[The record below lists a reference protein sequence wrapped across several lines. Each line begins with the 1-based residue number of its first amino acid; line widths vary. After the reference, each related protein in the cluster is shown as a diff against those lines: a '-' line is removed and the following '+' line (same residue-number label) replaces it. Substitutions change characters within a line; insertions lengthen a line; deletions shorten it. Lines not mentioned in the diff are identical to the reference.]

1 MNRLALFAAPL
12 ALLCAGAALAQ
23 QTSTPAATPKNV
35 SADQSKP
42 ATTPASTAASEPTP
56 MTPRQVAEMRGD
68 ILMARK
74 EYSDAVRAYLKILEA
89 DNKDA
94 VLLNKVGV
102 AFQQLGEVNRA
113 AHFYKQSFKEDKHYA
128 SAENNLGTI
137 EYEKKHYGKA
147 INLYKKALPIG
158 TDLATIY
165 SNLGYAYF
173 ADKEYPQAM
182 DSFQRALAIDPRI
195 FDRRSGGG
203 TIVQQRS
210 STDPGLFYFLVAKSY
225 AMAGDVEEAARYLK
239 IARDDGYKDYMNAQ
253 TDPAFA
259 KVIKDPRVQEVLQ
272 LTPAY
277 ADGQKHPSTN

>member
-1 MNRLALFAAPL
+1 MKYSALF
-12 ALLCAGAALAQ
+12 GAALVLVFAGTALAQ
-23 QTSTPAATPKNV
+23 ETSPSATKI
-35 SADQSKP
+35 SARDSSVQN
-42 ATTPASTAASEPTP
+42 ASTA

-74 EYSDAVRAYLKILEA
+74 EYADAIRTYLKILE
-89 DNKDA
+89 DEHKNA

-102 AFQQLGEVNRA
+102 AYQQLGDVNRA
-113 AHFYKQSFKEDKHYA
+113 GRFYKQSAKEDKHYA
-128 SAENNLGTI
+128 SAVNNLGTV

-173 ADKEYPQAM
+173 ANKEYPQAM
-182 DSFQRALAIDPRI
+182 DSFNRALAIDRRI
-195 FDRRSGGG
+195 FDRKGGG
-203 TIVQQRS
+203 GSIVQQRS
-210 STDPGLFYFLVAKSY
+210 TTDPGLFYFFVAKSY

-239 IARDDGYKDYMNAQ
+239 IARDDGYKDFMSAQ

-272 LTPAY
+272 LPPSY
-277 ADGQKHPSTN
+277 ADDKKPASN